1 MSSSLSMSNI
11 YSDNMQSAN
20 GADLVSLELKKEL
33 VAVLKSKM
41 QVYKTPEIEEW
52 RVPLLRM
59 LLAKRKELL
68 TCEQDTSS
76 INDLIESLCTS

>member
-1 MSSSLSMSNI
+1 MSSSLIMSNI
-11 YSDNMQSAN
+11 YSDNTQSAN